1 MKQYNGEKYIIS
13 FTSFGSRFKTVGA
26 MIYSL
31 LIQSF
36 RNTHICMTVFKDD
49 IKDLTEDIKLLINK
63 DVIELIVADKNLCSH
78 LKYYYAMKK
87 YHNLGVNKDF
97 NSNINRINRTGFLL
111 FKLTYENGRLAYY
124 KHFLKYN
131 VRAFQDKE
139 IEENKW

>member
-1 MKQYNGEKYIIS
+1 
-13 FTSFGSRFKTVGA
+13 
-26 MIYSL
+26 
-31 LIQSF
+31 
-36 RNTHICMTVFKDD
+36 
-49 IKDLTEDIKLLINK
+49 
-63 DVIELIVADKNLCSH
+63 
-78 LKYYYAMKK
+78 MKK